1 MREKTEKKDRQKLN
15 RDSLSFIETLSLFPR
30 ITWKLDDHVSTL
42 KLSLRLATWQ
52 ISVKLSPGSLPK
64 VSFLKFTNSLS
75 AEDLLK

>member
-1 MREKTEKKDRQKLN
+1 MREKRGRKDRQKLN
-15 RDSLSFIETLSLFPR
+15 RDSLSFTETMSLFPR
-30 ITWKLDDHVSTL
+30 ITWKLDDHVAT

-64 VSFLKFTNSLS
+64 VSFLKFTNSFS

>member
-1 MREKTEKKDRQKLN
+1 MREKKGKKDRQKLS
-15 RDSLSFIETLSLFPR
+15 RDSLSFTETMSLFPG
-30 ITWKLDDHVSTL
+30 ITWKLDDHVAA

-64 VSFLKFTNSLS
+64 VSFLKFTNSFS

>member
-1 MREKTEKKDRQKLN
+1 MREKKGKKDRQKLS
-15 RDSLSFIETLSLFPR
+15 RDNLSFTETMSLFPG
-30 ITWKLDDHVSTL
+30 ITWKLDDHVAA

-64 VSFLKFTNSLS
+64 VSFLKFTNSFS